1 MKRTNIITLFRSTA
15 LIFVLMISTIS
26 CEDLLDVQPRNSVS
40 ANGVLSSPDA
50 VQAAVNS
57 TYARLRDLSL
67 YGRNMQGLSDA
78 LADMAFVTRNSG
90 RLINENLN
98 VQGTSTA
105 PNHFTHWAQSYFAIN
120 EININLKAIAE
131 NTLSPTPTQ
140 AQLDKWNSELRFLR
154 ALYYHNLVKAYAYD
168 PGATVPSQ
176 DKGGV
181 PLMLEPIT
189 TSGAATTALSPR
201 APVADVYTQIYK
213 DLNDAIAIAPTTGGP
228 FFATKA
234 AAHALLSR
242 VALFNKD
249 YATVVSNATAAI
261 AATGPVIAGAAY
273 VNGFRASQNPESIFE
288 VKFQDANEAV
298 GGVNESN
305 QSTFTSSLSLSALT
319 SQGGWGDL
327 APNTPLRTLLG
338 ITGPTPGSTTVG
350 QICTGTD
357 IRVQLYAIGPG
368 RGSGPK
374 VESIKFIAKNGIA
387 YLDNALVIRRSEM
400 LLNRA
405 EAYATPGSSVFDEAL
420 ALADLNLLLV
430 ARGLTAVSLTGSALY
445 EEILKQRRIEFAFE
459 GHRWFDLKR
468 LGRDVIKEGTVSGAL
483 NVPFTDQR
491 ILPAIPQREIDAN
504 PNLVQNTGY

>member
-1 MKRTNIITLFRSTA
+1 MKRKNIITLLRSTA
-15 LIFVLMISTIS
+15 LIFVFLLGAIS
-26 CEDLLDVQPRNSVS
+26 CDDLLDVQPRNTVS

-57 TYARLRDLSL
+57 TYARLRDLTL

-98 VQGTSTA
+98 IQGTSAGT
-105 PNHFTHWAQSYFAIN
+105 NHFTHWQQSYFAIN

-131 NTLSPTPTQ
+131 NTLTPTPTQ

-168 PGATVPSQ
+168 PGAVVASQ

-181 PLMLEPIT
+181 PLALTPIT
-189 TSGAATTALSPR
+189 TSADASAATLPR
-201 APVADVYTQIYK
+201 ATVAAVYTQIYA
-213 DLNDAIAIAPTTGGP
+213 DLNDAIAIAPATGAP

-242 VALFNKD
+242 VALHNKD
-249 YATVVSNATAAI
+249 YSTVVTNATAALAI
-261 AATGPVIAGAAY
+261 TGPIISGAAY
-273 VNGFRASQNPESIFE
+273 VNGFRATVNPESIFE
-288 VKFQDANEAV
+288 MKFQDANEAV

-305 QSTFTSSLSLSALT
+305 QSTFTSSLSLSALGT
-319 SQGGWGDL
+319 TGGWGDL

-338 ITGPTPGSTTVG
+338 VSGTTVG
-350 QICTGTD
+350 QITTGAD
-357 IRVQLYAIGPG
+357 IRGQLYIVGPG

-374 VESIKFIAKNGIA
+374 VESIKFIAKNGVA
-387 YLDNALVIRRSEM
+387 YLDNVPVIRRSEV

-405 EAYATPGSSVFDEAL
+405 EAYATPGSPVFDQAL
-420 ALADLNLLLV
+420 ALADLNTLRV
-430 ARGLTAVSLTGSALY
+430 GRGLAAVALTGSALY
-445 EEILKQRRIEFAFE
+445 EEILTQRRIEFAFE

-468 LGRDVIKEGTVSGAL
+468 LGRDVIKAGTVAGAVD
-483 NVPFTDQR
+483 VPFTDVR
-491 ILPAIPQREIDAN
+491 ILPAIPQRELDAN
-504 PNLVQNTGY
+504 PNLVQNSGY

>member
-1 MKRTNIITLFRSTA
+1 MMS
-15 LIFVLMISTIS
+15 VLMLGTIS
-26 CEDLLDVQPRNSVS
+26 CDDLLDVQPRNSVS
-40 ANGVLSSPDA
+40 ADGVLSSPDA

-57 TYARLRDLSL
+57 TYARLRELTL
-67 YGRNMQGLSDA
+67 YGRNMQGLSEA
-78 LADMAFVTRNSG
+78 LADNAFVTRNSG

-98 VQGTSTA
+98 TQGTSAT
-105 PNHFTHWAQSYFAIN
+105 PNHFTHWQQSYFGIN
-120 EININLKAIAE
+120 EININLAAISAE
-131 NTLSPTPTQ
+131 NVGSISPAPTQ
-140 AQLDKWNSELRFLR
+140 AQLDKWQSELKFLR

-189 TSGAATTALSPR
+189 TSGSATAALSAR
-201 APVADVYTQIYK
+201 ASVADVYTQIYQ

-228 FFATKA
+228 FFATRTA
-234 AAHALLSR
+234 AQALLSR

-249 YATVVSNATAAI
+249 YATVVSNATAALT
-261 AATGPVIAGAAY
+261 ASGPIIAGTAY
-273 VNGFRASQNPESIFE
+273 VNGFRASTNPESIFE
-288 VKFQDANEAV
+288 LKFQDANEAV

-305 QSTFTSSLSLSALT
+305 QSTYTSALSLSALT

-327 APNTPLRTLLG
+327 APNAPFRTQLG
-338 ITGPTPGSTTVG
+338 ITGPVPSSTTVG
-350 QICTGTD
+350 QFCTGTD

-374 VESIKFIAKNGIA
+374 VECVKFAAKNGIA
-387 YLDNALVIRRSEM
+387 YLDNVPVIRRSEV

-405 EAYATPGSSVFDEAL
+405 EAYATPGSPVFDEAL
-420 ALADLNLLLV
+420 ALADLNTLRV
-430 ARGLTAVSLTGSALY
+430 ARGLTAVALTGTALY
-445 EEILKQRRIEFAFE
+445 NEILNQRRIELAFE

-468 LGRDVIKEGTVSGAL
+468 LGRDVLKAGTVAGATDI
-483 NVPFTDQR
+483 PFTDPR
-491 ILPAIPQREIDAN
+491 ILPAIPQRELDAN

>member
-40 ANGVLSSPDA
+40 ADGVLASPDA

-67 YGRNMQGLSDA
+67 YGRNMQGLSEA
-78 LADMAFVTRNSG
+78 LADNAFVTRNSG

-98 VQGTSTA
+98 VQGTSNG
-105 PNHFTHWAQSYFAIN
+105 PNHFTHWQQSYFGIN

-131 NTLSPTPTQ
+131 NTLTPAPTQ

-189 TSGAATTALSPR
+189 TSGAATTALSAR
-201 APVADVYTQIYK
+201 VPVADVYTQIYK
-213 DLNDAIAIAPTTGGP
+213 DLNDAIAIAPATGGP

-234 AAHALLSR
+234 AAQALLSR
-242 VALFNKD
+242 VALHNKD
-249 YATVVSNATAAI
+249 YATVVSNATAALT
-261 AATGPVIAGAAY
+261 ATGNVIAGAAY

-288 VKFQDANEAV
+288 LKFQDANEAV

-305 QSTFTSSLSLSALT
+305 QSTYTSSLNLGALT
-319 SQGGWGDL
+319 AQGGWGDL
-327 APNTPLRTLLG
+327 APNTPFRTLLG
-338 ITGPTPGSTTVG
+338 ITGPVPGPTTVG
-350 QICTGTD
+350 QFCTGTD
-357 IRVQLYAIGPG
+357 IRVQLYGIGPG

-374 VESIKFIAKNGIA
+374 VESFKFIAKNGVA
-387 YLDNALVIRRSEM
+387 YLDNAPVIRRSEV

-405 EAYATPGSSVFDEAL
+405 EAYATPGSPVFDETL
-420 ALADLNLLLV
+420 ALADLNTLLA
-430 ARGLTAVSLTGSALY
+430 ARGLSAVSLTGSALY
-445 EEILKQRRIEFAFE
+445 EAILTQRRIELAFE

-468 LGRDVIKEGTVSGAL
+468 LGRDVIKEGTVTGAA
-483 NVPFTDQR
+483 NVAFTDLR
-491 ILPAIPQREIDAN
+491 ILPAIPQRELDAN